1 MYYTL
6 FLFYLQQ
13 NFSTD
18 YCTFRD
24 YPRSPRSRA
33 SSDFDSSQYKKRD
46 KHTASLYIY
55 LSVHLPVG
63 SCHVGDA
70 NAFSP
75 KIRPTAFLLPV
86 SFRRGTM
93 HSPGLLLRPLSVSR
107 AVIIRFIYITIIR
120 QHYRSPSR
128 TFLKI
133 LQ

>member
-1 MYYTL
+1 MSSSSEVL
-6 FLFYLQQ
+6 SIQSSRFL
-13 NFSTD
+13 
-18 YCTFRD
+18 
-24 YPRSPRSRA
+24 A

-46 KHTASLYIY
+46 KHTVSLYIY

-107 AVIIRFIYITIIR
+107 AVIIRFISITYYYTPAPLNLVKNFLYFLQQIFYNESF
-120 QHYRSPSR
+120 YR
-128 TFLKI
+128 
-133 LQ
+133 